1 MRPRKGK
8 ATKKPP
14 LAQDIRLAGIA
25 VSPGVAHGPLV
36 MIDHE
41 EPPIPSYSITP
52 EEVPAQIARFE
63 AALLTTREQ
72 ILKIREHLSGSLGEK
87 DASIFDAHLLVVED
101 STMAE
106 AVKRQLGTKLQCV
119 EYVYHH
125 ITSAYAESM
134 RQLDDPYLRERAA
147 DIEDIGRR
155 VINNL
160 MGRNPSDI
168 FKLPSASIILSH
180 DLSPGDTAM
189 LDRSLVLGFVTEA
202 GSRTSHTAIMAR
214 SLKIPGVV
222 GLKHQG
228 LGLESGVPAILDGHE
243 GVLIINPSE
252 ATKYEYGQIELR
264 RLAFEEKLD
273 LLRETTGLTKDNRR
287 IFISAN
293 VELPEDLPLLKA
305 SGAEGIGLYRT
316 EFMFLNRLDFP
327 SEDEQTETYAKV
339 VEASKPH
346 PPIIRT
352 LDIGGDKLPRNDAEH
367 SELNPFLGF
376 RAIRYCLEH
385 EDIFRTQLRAICRAG
400 RGERIRILFPMIST
414 IEELT
419 RSKAI
424 LKNVQDE
431 LYQQCIPQANNIEI
445 GIMIEVPSA
454 ALIVE
459 HLVPH
464 ADFLSIGTNDLV
476 QYTMAV
482 DRTNEKVAPLY
493 QPTHP
498 GVMQLIKR
506 TADAAHAHGKWVGV
520 CGEVAGEISLTPMLL
535 GLGIDEL
542 SMGSVFVPRVKKAVQ
557 SLHQGDMINLMNELI
572 KLPSAIEIFNQVEA
586 VAKQAYPD
594 LFD

>member
-8 ATKKPP
+8 NSKTPP
-14 LAQDIRLAGIA
+14 LAQDIRLVGIP

-36 MIDHE
+36 LIDHE
-41 EPPIPSYSITP
+41 EPPIPSHPITP
-52 EEVPAQIARFE
+52 EEVPAEIARFE
-63 AALLTTREQ
+63 AALLQTREQ

-106 AVKRQLGTKLQCV
+106 AVKRQLASKLQCV

-134 RQLDDPYLRERAA
+134 RQLDDPYLKERAA

-189 LDRSLVLGFVTEA
+189 LDRTRVLGFVTEA

-228 LGLESGVPAILDGHE
+228 LGLESGIPAILDGHE

-287 IFISAN
+287 VFISAN

-305 SGAEGIGLYRT
+305 SGAEGIGLHRT

-327 SEDEQTETYAKV
+327 SEEEQVETYIKV
-339 VEASKPH
+339 IEASKPH

-352 LDIGGDKLPRNDAEH
+352 LDIGGDKLPRSEADH
-367 SELNPFLGF
+367 PELNPFLGF

-385 EDIFRTQLRAICRAG
+385 EDVFRTQLRAICRAG
-400 RGERIRILFPMIST
+400 RGEKVRILFPMIAT
-414 IEELT
+414 IEELL
-419 RSKAI
+419 RAKAV
-424 LKNVQDE
+424 LQNVRDE
-431 LYQQCIPQANNIEI
+431 LYQRCIPQANTIET

-459 HLVPH
+459 HLIPH

-498 GVMQLIKR
+498 AVMQLIKR
-506 TADAAHAHGKWVGV
+506 TADAAHAAGKWVGV

-557 SLHQGDMINLMNELI
+557 SLHQGEMAALMEELI
-572 KLPSAIEIFNQVEA
+572 KLPSAVEIYNRVEG

>member
-1 MRPRKGK
+1 
-8 ATKKPP
+8 
-14 LAQDIRLAGIA
+14 LAQDIRLVGIP

-36 MIDHE
+36 LIDHE
-41 EPPIPSYSITP
+41 EPPIPSHPITP
-52 EEVPAQIARFE
+52 EEVPAEIARFE
-63 AALLTTREQ
+63 AALLQTREQ

-106 AVKRQLGTKLQCV
+106 AVKRQLASKLQCV

-134 RQLDDPYLRERAA
+134 RQLDDPYLKERAA

-189 LDRSLVLGFVTEA
+189 LDRTRVLGFVTEA

-228 LGLESGVPAILDGHE
+228 LGLESGIPAILDGHE

-287 IFISAN
+287 VFISAN

-305 SGAEGIGLYRT
+305 SGAEGIGLHRT

-327 SEDEQTETYAKV
+327 SEEEQVETYIKV
-339 VEASKPH
+339 IEASKPH

-352 LDIGGDKLPRNDAEH
+352 LDIGGDKLPRSEADH
-367 SELNPFLGF
+367 PELNPFLGF

-385 EDIFRTQLRAICRAG
+385 EDVFRTQLRAICRAG
-400 RGERIRILFPMIST
+400 RGEKVRILFPMIAT
-414 IEELT
+414 IEELL
-419 RSKAI
+419 RAKAV
-424 LKNVQDE
+424 LQNVRDE
-431 LYQQCIPQANNIEI
+431 LYQRCIPQANTIET

-459 HLVPH
+459 HLIPH

-498 GVMQLIKR
+498 AVMQLIKR
-506 TADAAHAHGKWVGV
+506 TADAAHAAGKWVGV

-557 SLHQGDMINLMNELI
+557 SLHQGEMAALMEELI
-572 KLPSAIEIFNQVEA
+572 KLPSAVEIYNRVEG